1 MNIVNNRL
9 AKAESLQAVAGAV
22 ILAST
27 VPTDVARAMLWKAI
41 GDHSGEGPDELLS
54 AGLTTRVF
62 NDPAFLLVLKSQK
75 RADPKPESAA
85 KRLKEI
91 REGGRGPGGG
101 PGGGSKPSGGGPPG
115 GPSGY
120 GGNSAPSQERSP
132 EQRRMLACE
141 TMARA
146 LCAHFAAAGKV
157 GGGSKEAAESRPFEL
172 PPRVETIAEYDFTWP
187 ESVSG
192 KAKLSGVPLDPMAIH
207 YVRMERETTPG
218 RALSFFRRLPRAKEH
233 PVDDGYWMESY
244 AWNPETGRR
253 LSIDVLIS
261 KKDVANTEGSKTGGP
276 SRGPGG
282 GPPGGGPPNYG
293 PPNRGGGPGQGGE
306 HARTPPP
313 KRDQDTSAK
322 LIIEVLSIEAN
333 SPDGTKGE
341 AKPKAASEEEK

>member
-1 MNIVNNRL
+1 MADGRREVARLGAAGRGNTEAGAADLAVLLADQKTAGDLPYRIASHLWGPSLVNIVNNRL

-132 EQRRMLACE
+132 EQRWMLACE

-218 RALSFFRRLPRAKEH
+218 RALSFFRRLPRARSI
-233 PVDDGYWMESY
+233 PLTT
-244 AWNPETGRR
+244 ATGW
-253 LSIDVLIS
+253 
-261 KKDVANTEGSKTGGP
+261 KAM
-276 SRGPGG
+276 PGTLRQAG
-282 GPPGGGPPNYG
+282 DC
-293 PPNRGGGPGQGGE
+293 RS
-306 HARTPPP
+306 TC
-313 KRDQDTSAK
+313 
-322 LIIEVLSIEAN
+322 
-333 SPDGTKGE
+333 
-341 AKPKAASEEEK
+341 